1 MGSKSVEVKWSPER
15 TLKIGTVLDRQEGQR
30 LEVPIELESR
40 GEVSSMTFVLKYDP
54 VYLAEP
60 ELVWSS
66 EMVGVLNSVNTN
78 VTGELKCAFSL
89 GGSKSVSS
97 GARLVAKVA
106 FRVRSIPEEL
116 NSELGLEVLEMADR
130 NGDTFAKSTTAVGGV
145 AKLQLR
151 RVKGDN
157 NGNDKLDSGDG
168 TVMLR
173 MLTDL
178 EEVRAW
184 DVGANDLNENARLD
198 SGDVTRVLKTA
209 VRLVQKTAVQSQSPR
224 IMSHPMSRV
233 MRNGQTS
240 VSYTHLRAHET

>member
-1 MGSKSVEVKWSPER
+1 MQDLILVYGANLIEVSASDTTGNVGSKSVEVKWSPER

-89 GGSKSVSS
+89 GGTKSVSS

-116 NSELGLEVLEMADR
+116 NLSLIHISEP
-130 NGDTFAKSTTAVGGV
+130 
-145 AKLQLR
+145 
-151 RVKGDN
+151 
-157 NGNDKLDSGDG
+157 
-168 TVMLR
+168 
-173 MLTDL
+173 
-178 EEVRAW
+178 
-184 DVGANDLNENARLD
+184 
-198 SGDVTRVLKTA
+198 TR
-209 VRLVQKTAVQSQSPR
+209 P
-224 IMSHPMSRV
+224 
-233 MRNGQTS
+233 
-240 VSYTHLRAHET
+240 Y